1 MHVTGPITPHE
12 ALRIY
17 LQDHHAGAQAG
28 IALARRAAAS
38 HRGAD
43 AGPVLEG
50 LVADLVEDEQVL
62 ERIMRALGAERSPIK
77 DIGARLLELGG
88 RLKLNGQL
96 LGRSPL
102 SSVVEFEGLLS
113 GVKSK
118 QHVWMLLRDATD
130 VDLDREE
137 LDRMVARADDQL
149 DRLHDLW
156 GRAAA
161 TAFPTRV

>member
-1 MHVTGPITPHE
+1 MHVNGPISPDE
-12 ALRIY
+12 ALTIY

-28 IALARRAAAS
+28 IALARRAAAN
-38 HRGAD
+38 HRGTD
-43 AGPVLEG
+43 AGPVLDG

-62 ERIMRALGAERSPIK
+62 ERIMRTVGADRSPIK
-77 DIGARLLELGG
+77 DIGARLAELGG

-102 SSVVEFEGLLS
+102 SSVIELEGLLS

-118 QHVWMLLRDATD
+118 QHVWLLLRDATD
-130 VDLDREE
+130 LDLDREE

-149 DRLHDLW
+149 ERLHDLW
-156 GRAAA
+156 GRAAT